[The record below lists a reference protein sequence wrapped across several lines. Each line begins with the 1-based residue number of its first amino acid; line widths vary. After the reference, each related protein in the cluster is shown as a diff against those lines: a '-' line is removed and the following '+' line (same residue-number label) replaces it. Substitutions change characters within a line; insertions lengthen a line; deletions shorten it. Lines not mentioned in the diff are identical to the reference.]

1 MFSDLHG
8 ISDRKT
14 KFTNWKEGTLGSSW
28 GFIGKKALL
37 WISEKYFE
45 FNGKEISADELDEIQ
60 SRGELDVGQFYLCL
74 DKDIDAK
81 S

>member
-1 MFSDLHG
+1 MTYMAYL
-8 ISDRKT
+8 
-14 KFTNWKEGTLGSSW
+14 
-28 GFIGKKALL
+28 IGKPNSPIGKKVQLGPVGVSLEKALL

-45 FNGKEISADELDEIQ
+45 FNDKEISDDELDEIQ
-60 SRGELDVGQFYLCL
+60 SRGELDVGQYYLCL

>member
-1 MFSDLHG
+1 MTYMAYL
-8 ISDRKT
+8 
-14 KFTNWKEGTLGSSW
+14 
-28 GFIGKKALL
+28 IGKPNSPIGKKVHLGPVGVSLEKALL

-45 FNGKEISADELDEIQ
+45 FNGKEISDDELDEIQ
-60 SRGELDVGQFYLCL
+60 SRGELDVGQYYLCL

>member
-14 KFTNWKEGTLGSSW
+14 KFPNWKEGTLGPVGVSLE
-28 GFIGKKALL
+28 KALL

>member
-1 MFSDLHG
+1 MAYL
-8 ISDRKT
+8 
-14 KFTNWKEGTLGSSW
+14 
-28 GFIGKKALL
+28 IGKLNSPIGKKVHLGPVGVSLEKALL

-45 FNGKEISADELDEIQ
+45 FNGKEISADELNKIQ
-60 SRGELDVGQFYLCL
+60 SRGKLNVRQFYLCF

>member
-1 MFSDLHG
+1 MAYL
-8 ISDRKT
+8 
-14 KFTNWKEGTLGSSW
+14 
-28 GFIGKKALL
+28 IGKPNSPIGKKVHLGPVGVSLEKALL

-45 FNGKEISADELDEIQ
+45 FNGKEISADELDE